1 MKYIGKGQWLPGVP
15 ARDLTADE
23 VKELGR
29 DYLLSTGLYAEE
41 EKKPAKKKVAA
52 KKDGE

>member
-1 MKYIGKGQWLPGVP
+1 MKYIGNGEWLPGIP
-15 ARDLTADE
+15 RRDLTAAE
-23 VKELGR
+23 VEELGR

-41 EKKPAKKKVAA
+41 EKKPAKKKKAA

>member
-1 MKYIGKGQWLPGVP
+1 MKYIGNGEWLPGIP
-15 ARDLTADE
+15 RRDLTADE

-29 DYLLSTGLYAEE
+29 DYLLSTGLYAEK
-41 EKKPAKKKVAA
+41 EKKPAKKAAA